1 MFGEGGMGYK
11 VLIVDDSKLARM
23 AVVRALVSVR
33 PDWSRVEAASAE
45 EAIAALK
52 EANPDLV
59 ILDYNMPGRDGL
71 DVAVELLS
79 IRPSMPIA
87 LISANHQRE
96 VVSRAEAMGMAFL
109 EKPLTE
115 LALKEFL
122 TGANSRLDARG

>member
-1 MFGEGGMGYK
+1 MSYK

-23 AVVRALVSVR
+23 AVVRALGSVR

-52 EANPDLV
+52 DADPDLV

-96 VVSRAEAMGMAFL
+96 VVSRAEAMGMTFL